1 MGNIISV
8 LYGSYRDNRQG
19 INGARF
25 VERQLAHRGFE
36 VHFIDAKE
44 SGLPMLNKMYKEY
57 KEGDAPSE
65 MAAIGRKLEESDGFI
80 LVSAEYNHS
89 MPAGLKNLL
98 DHFQSEYL
106 YKPCGLVTYSAGPF
120 GGVRST
126 AELRAVTGE
135 LGMSSIPSMLP
146 LSQVGKN
153 FNSEGAALDSA
164 YERRAAKFLNEFEW
178 YVDAM
183 KEKRLTGTPN

>member
-1 MGNIISV
+1 MGNIISI

-19 INGARF
+19 INGAKF
-25 VERQLAHRGFE
+25 IELQLVKRGFQ

-44 SGLPMLNKMYKEY
+44 CGLPMLNKMYKEY
-57 KEGDAPSE
+57 AEEDAPKE
-65 MAAIGRKLEESDGFI
+65 MKAIGTKLEESDGFI

-106 YKPCGLVTYSAGPF
+106 FKPSGLVTYSAGPF

-126 AELRAVTGE
+126 AELRSVTGE

-153 FNSEGAALDSA
+153 FSPEGEALDPA
-164 YERRAAKFLNEFEW
+164 YERRVGKFLNEFEW
-178 YVDAM
+178 YVEAL
-183 KEKRLTGTPN
+183 KEKRLKGTPN